1 MTSSPGERAWGFDES
16 PTMKQS
22 IQPVGEWKRHD
33 SAGPA
38 CDPALL
44 AYFSVSGTRVVPA
57 GAVATGLE
65 CDAFRR
71 WIDGLQ
77 EEGNEALVQVRQWG
91 FTYDL
96 SALQVQLRRALEAN
110 PPEGLA
116 GWGVGRRLLELLA
129 RLQGAVCFLLEEKRP
144 V

>member
-1 MTSSPGERAWGFDES
+1 MIQSIPSRQES
-16 PTMKQS
+16 PS
-22 IQPVGEWKRHD
+22 HDLVGAIVAPVGESVR
-33 SAGPA
+33 
-38 CDPALL
+38 ALR
-44 AYFSVSGTRVVPA
+44 AYFSVSGARVVSA

-129 RLQGAVCFLLEEKRP
+129 RLQGAACFLLEEAGG
-144 V
+144 